1 MKFLKLFWPPFH
13 SECLENSKYPELS
26 ITYTTVFKTDM
37 AKKHDHVACARIAPC
52 KTAVDSGFQVLDSGF
67 SVIWIL
73 DSNC

>member
-1 MKFLKLFWPPFH
+1 MFGKFQNDDPV
-13 SECLENSKYPELS
+13 LS

-67 SVIWIL
+67 TEIWIL

>member
-1 MKFLKLFWPPFH
+1 M
-13 SECLENSKYPELS
+13 
-26 ITYTTVFKTDM
+26 TYTTVFKTDM

-67 SVIWIL
+67 SGIWIL